1 MRMHWYA
8 LFGIFFLLCLFID
21 ALSFGA
27 LSREPQIGQAVLTGA
42 EAEAPIVRI
51 YIALG
56 TPLVS
61 SSPILQ
67 QVGESMANS
76 AFGDSY
82 AAIGARP
89 AAAVDLLFS
98 ESHGPTSALFML
110 SYWGAPL
117 LLVCTLLAWLMRTR
131 QTHLIKSV
139 RR

>member
-1 MRMHWYA
+1 MRLRWYA
-8 LFGIFFLLCLFID
+8 LFGIFFLLCLLID

-27 LSREPQIGQAVLTGA
+27 LSREPPVGQAILTGA
-42 EAEAPIVRI
+42 EAEAPIART

-61 SSPILQ
+61 ASPILQ
-67 QVGESMANS
+67 TVGESMADA
-76 AFGDSY
+76 AFGDSFS
-82 AAIGARP
+82 AIDARP

-98 ESHGPTSALFML
+98 ESHGPMSALFML
-110 SYWGAPL
+110 AYWGAPL